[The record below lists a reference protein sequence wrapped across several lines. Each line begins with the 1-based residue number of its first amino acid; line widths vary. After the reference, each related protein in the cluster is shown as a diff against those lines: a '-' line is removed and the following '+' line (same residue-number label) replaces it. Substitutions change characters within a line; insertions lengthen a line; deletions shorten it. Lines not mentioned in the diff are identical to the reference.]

1 MTASGASDSRRMHLH
16 VEAQRTESLSGVIAG
31 SSAARGRVTA
41 LVMGGDLPDL
51 AMIVLNL
58 STSSPPVPMM
68 AVA

>member
-1 MTASGASDSRRMHLH
+1 MHLH
-16 VEAQRTESLSGVIAG
+16 VEAQRTELLSGVIAG